1 MTQRARARTCAR
13 MNAWCR
19 HAASQTPET
28 PQLLHQSMPAA
39 AVLLAMLVPLVE
51 PLGLPAPGA
60 GGKWGAPG
68 TLLGYECTLLAT
80 VAIIVSAVLG

>member
-1 MTQRARARTCAR
+1 
-13 MNAWCR
+13 
-19 HAASQTPET
+19 
-28 PQLLHQSMPAA
+28 MPAA